1 MGASIPIIKLIEAMN
16 EQPIAFNK
24 HYVFLGCG
32 INGALMLSQLVY
44 WTSRT
49 KDSEGWI
56 FKTHHEWTQE
66 TGLTRREQDTAR
78 ATLKSLKFISEKKMG
93 VPCRVYYRVEREN
106 LYQALIEYS
115 ESIDINSMHNSAIL
129 NAQNSHTECTN
140 PPDCMHNSAILN
152 AQNSHTECTNPPDCM
167 HNSAIL
173 NAQNSHTECTNP
185 PDCMHNSAI
194 LNAQNSHTECTNPP
208 DCMHNSAILN
218 AQIRPSNTENTY
230 REYTENTTDII
241 CADSAPKTQK
251 FKAKD
256 FLLKNGVSEQTATE
270 YLDLRNKKKKP
281 VTQRALQLVFKQAQE
296 AKLSNERV
304 FQIIV
309 VRGWES
315 FKAAW
320 NWQETNAEL
329 EQLENP
335 VAEQQQTIHEQPATQ
350 FKGVAKKFKGM
361 DQ

>member
-93 VPCRVYYRVEREN
+93 VPRRVYYRVEREN

-140 PPDCMHNSAILN
+140 APDCMHK
-152 AQNSHTECTNPPDCM
+152 C
-167 HNSAIL
+167 
-173 NAQNSHTECTNP
+173 
-185 PDCMHNSAI
+185 
-194 LNAQNSHTECTNPP
+194 
-208 DCMHNSAILN
+208 AILN

-335 VAEQQQTIHEQPATQ
+335 VVEQQETAPRNAPVLLRKEY
-350 FKGVAKKFKGM
+350 KGAK
-361 DQ
+361 

>member
-93 VPCRVYYRVEREN
+93 VPRRVYYRVEREN

-152 AQNSHTECTNPPDCM
+152 AQ
-167 HNSAIL
+167 
-173 NAQNSHTECTNP
+173 
-185 PDCMHNSAI
+185 
-194 LNAQNSHTECTNPP
+194 
-208 DCMHNSAILN
+208 
-218 AQIRPSNTENTY
+218 IRPSNTENTY

-241 CADSAPKTQK
+241 CAESAPKTQK

-335 VAEQQQTIHEQPATQ
+335 VAEQQQTILEQPATQ

>member
-93 VPCRVYYRVEREN
+93 VPRRVYYRVEREN

-115 ESIDINSMHNSAIL
+115 ESIDINS
-129 NAQNSHTECTN
+129 
-140 PPDCMHNSAILN
+140 
-152 AQNSHTECTNPPDCM
+152 M

-335 VAEQQQTIHEQPATQ
+335 VVEQQETAPRNAPVLLRKEY
-350 FKGVAKKFKGM
+350 KGAK
-361 DQ
+361 

>member
-32 INGALMLSQLVY
+32 VNGALMLSQLVY

-115 ESIDINSMHNSAIL
+115 ESIDINS
-129 NAQNSHTECTN
+129 
-140 PPDCMHNSAILN
+140 
-152 AQNSHTECTNPPDCM
+152 
-167 HNSAIL
+167 
-173 NAQNSHTECTNP
+173 
-185 PDCMHNSAI
+185 MHNSAI

>member
-1 MGASIPIIKLIEAMN
+1 MGAAIPIIKLIEAMN

-93 VPCRVYYRVEREN
+93 VPRRVYYRVEREN

-173 NAQNSHTECTNP
+173 NAQ
-185 PDCMHNSAI
+185 
-194 LNAQNSHTECTNPP
+194 
-208 DCMHNSAILN
+208 
-218 AQIRPSNTENTY
+218 IRPSNTENTY

-241 CADSAPKTQK
+241 CAESAPKTQK

-335 VAEQQQTIHEQPATQ
+335 VVEQQETAPRNAPVLLRKEY
-350 FKGVAKKFKGM
+350 KGAK
-361 DQ
+361 

>member
-1 MGASIPIIKLIEAMN
+1 MGAAIPIIKLIEAMN

-93 VPCRVYYRVEREN
+93 VPRRVYYRVEREN

-140 PPDCMHNSAILN
+140 A
-152 AQNSHTECTNPPDCM
+152 
-167 HNSAIL
+167 
-173 NAQNSHTECTNP
+173 
-185 PDCMHNSAI
+185 
-194 LNAQNSHTECTNPP
+194 P

-270 YLDLRNKKKKP
+270 YLDLRNRKKKP

-335 VAEQQQTIHEQPATQ
+335 VVEQHQAIPEQPATQ

-361 DQ
+361 D

>member
-115 ESIDINSMHNSAIL
+115 ESIDINS
-129 NAQNSHTECTN
+129 
-140 PPDCMHNSAILN
+140 
-152 AQNSHTECTNPPDCM
+152 M

-335 VAEQQQTIHEQPATQ
+335 VAEQQQTIPEQPATQ

>member
-1 MGASIPIIKLIEAMN
+1 MGAAIPIIKLIEAMN

-93 VPCRVYYRVEREN
+93 VPRRVYYRVEREN

-129 NAQNSHTECTN
+129 NAQNSHAECTN
-140 PPDCMHNSAILN
+140 APDCMHESA
-152 AQNSHTECTNPPDCM
+152 T
-167 HNSAIL
+167 
-173 NAQNSHTECTNP
+173 
-185 PDCMHNSAI
+185 
-194 LNAQNSHTECTNPP
+194 
-208 DCMHNSAILN
+208 LN

-241 CADSAPKTQK
+241 CAESAPKTQK

-335 VAEQQQTIHEQPATQ
+335 VVEQQETAPRNAPVLLRKEY
-350 FKGVAKKFKGM
+350 KGAK
-361 DQ
+361 

>member
-93 VPCRVYYRVEREN
+93 VPRRVYYRVEREN

-115 ESIDINSMHNSAIL
+115 ESIDINS
-129 NAQNSHTECTN
+129 
-140 PPDCMHNSAILN
+140 
-152 AQNSHTECTNPPDCM
+152 
-167 HNSAIL
+167 
-173 NAQNSHTECTNP
+173 
-185 PDCMHNSAI
+185 MHNSAI

>member
-93 VPCRVYYRVEREN
+93 VPRRVYYRVEREN

-140 PPDCMHNSAILN
+140 A
-152 AQNSHTECTNPPDCM
+152 
-167 HNSAIL
+167 
-173 NAQNSHTECTNP
+173 
-185 PDCMHNSAI
+185 
-194 LNAQNSHTECTNPP
+194 P

-335 VAEQQQTIHEQPATQ
+335 VVEQQETAPRNAPVLLRKEY
-350 FKGVAKKFKGM
+350 KGAK
-361 DQ
+361 

>member
-93 VPCRVYYRVEREN
+93 VPRRVYYRVEREN

-140 PPDCMHNSAILN
+140 A
-152 AQNSHTECTNPPDCM
+152 
-167 HNSAIL
+167 
-173 NAQNSHTECTNP
+173 
-185 PDCMHNSAI
+185 
-194 LNAQNSHTECTNPP
+194 P

-309 VRGWES
+309 VHGWES

-335 VAEQQQTIHEQPATQ
+335 VVEQQETAPRNAPVLLRKEY
-350 FKGVAKKFKGM
+350 KGAK
-361 DQ
+361 

>member
-78 ATLKSLKFISEKKMG
+78 ATLKSLQFISEKKMG
-93 VPCRVYYRVEREN
+93 VPRRVYFRVEREN

-140 PPDCMHNSAILN
+140 PPDCMH
-152 AQNSHTECTNPPDCM
+152 E
-167 HNSAIL
+167 
-173 NAQNSHTECTNP
+173 
-185 PDCMHNSAI
+185 
-194 LNAQNSHTECTNPP
+194 
-208 DCMHNSAILN
+208 SAILN

-241 CADSAPKTQK
+241 RVESAPKNQK

-256 FLLKNGVSEQTATE
+256 FLVKNGVSEQTASE
-270 YLDLRNKKKKP
+270 YIELRNKKKKP
-281 VTQRALQLVFKQAQE
+281 ITQRALQLVFKQAQE

-320 NWQETNAEL
+320 NWQETNTEL

-335 VAEQQQTIHEQPATQ
+335 VVEQQTIPELPATQ

>member
-140 PPDCMHNSAILN
+140 APDCMH
-152 AQNSHTECTNPPDCM
+152 E
-167 HNSAIL
+167 
-173 NAQNSHTECTNP
+173 
-185 PDCMHNSAI
+185 
-194 LNAQNSHTECTNPP
+194 
-208 DCMHNSAILN
+208 SAILN

-335 VAEQQQTIHEQPATQ
+335 VVEQQETAPRNAPVLLRKEY
-350 FKGVAKKFKGM
+350 KGAK
-361 DQ
+361 

>member
-93 VPCRVYYRVEREN
+93 VPRRVYYRVEHEN

-115 ESIDINSMHNSAIL
+115 ESIDINSMHNSATL

-140 PPDCMHNSAILN
+140 APDCMHESA
-152 AQNSHTECTNPPDCM
+152 T
-167 HNSAIL
+167 
-173 NAQNSHTECTNP
+173 
-185 PDCMHNSAI
+185 
-194 LNAQNSHTECTNPP
+194 
-208 DCMHNSAILN
+208 LN

-335 VAEQQQTIHEQPATQ
+335 VVEQQETAPRNAPVLLRKEY
-350 FKGVAKKFKGM
+350 KGVK
-361 DQ
+361 

>member
-93 VPCRVYYRVEREN
+93 VPRRVYYRVEREN

-140 PPDCMHNSAILN
+140 APDCMH
-152 AQNSHTECTNPPDCM
+152 E
-167 HNSAIL
+167 
-173 NAQNSHTECTNP
+173 
-185 PDCMHNSAI
+185 
-194 LNAQNSHTECTNPP
+194 
-208 DCMHNSAILN
+208 SAILN

-335 VAEQQQTIHEQPATQ
+335 VVEQQETAPRNAPVLLRKEY
-350 FKGVAKKFKGM
+350 KGVK
-361 DQ
+361 

>member
-93 VPCRVYYRVEREN
+93 VPRRVYYRVEREN

-140 PPDCMHNSAILN
+140 APDCMHK
-152 AQNSHTECTNPPDCM
+152 C
-167 HNSAIL
+167 
-173 NAQNSHTECTNP
+173 
-185 PDCMHNSAI
+185 
-194 LNAQNSHTECTNPP
+194 
-208 DCMHNSAILN
+208 AILN

-241 CADSAPKTQK
+241 CAESAPKTQK

-335 VAEQQQTIHEQPATQ
+335 VVEQQETAPRNAPVLLRKEY
-350 FKGVAKKFKGM
+350 KGAK
-361 DQ
+361 

>member
-93 VPCRVYYRVEREN
+93 VPRRVYYRVEREN

-140 PPDCMHNSAILN
+140 APDCMHESA
-152 AQNSHTECTNPPDCM
+152 T
-167 HNSAIL
+167 
-173 NAQNSHTECTNP
+173 
-185 PDCMHNSAI
+185 
-194 LNAQNSHTECTNPP
+194 
-208 DCMHNSAILN
+208 LN

-320 NWQETNAEL
+320 NWQETNTEL

-335 VAEQQQTIHEQPATQ
+335 VVEQQETTPTNAPVLLRKEY
-350 FKGVAKKFKGM
+350 KGAK
-361 DQ
+361 

>member
-129 NAQNSHTECTN
+129 NAQ
-140 PPDCMHNSAILN
+140 
-152 AQNSHTECTNPPDCM
+152 
-167 HNSAIL
+167 
-173 NAQNSHTECTNP
+173 
-185 PDCMHNSAI
+185 
-194 LNAQNSHTECTNPP
+194 
-208 DCMHNSAILN
+208 
-218 AQIRPSNTENTY
+218 IRPSNTENTY

-241 CADSAPKTQK
+241 CAESAPKTQK

-270 YLDLRNKKKKP
+270 YLDLRNRKKKP

-335 VAEQQQTIHEQPATQ
+335 VVEQQETAPRNAPVLLRKEY
-350 FKGVAKKFKGM
+350 KGAK
-361 DQ
+361 

>member
-152 AQNSHTECTNPPDCM
+152 AQ
-167 HNSAIL
+167 
-173 NAQNSHTECTNP
+173 
-185 PDCMHNSAI
+185 
-194 LNAQNSHTECTNPP
+194 
-208 DCMHNSAILN
+208 
-218 AQIRPSNTENTY
+218 IRPSNTENTY

-241 CADSAPKTQK
+241 CAESAPKTQK

-270 YLDLRNKKKKP
+270 YLDLRNRKKKP

-335 VAEQQQTIHEQPATQ
+335 VVEQQETAPRNAPVLLRKEY
-350 FKGVAKKFKGM
+350 KGAK
-361 DQ
+361 

>member
-93 VPCRVYYRVEREN
+93 VPRRVYYRVEREN

-129 NAQNSHTECTN
+129 NAQNSHAECTN
-140 PPDCMHNSAILN
+140 APDCMHESA
-152 AQNSHTECTNPPDCM
+152 T
-167 HNSAIL
+167 
-173 NAQNSHTECTNP
+173 
-185 PDCMHNSAI
+185 
-194 LNAQNSHTECTNPP
+194 
-208 DCMHNSAILN
+208 LN

-241 CADSAPKTQK
+241 CAESAPKTQK

-335 VAEQQQTIHEQPATQ
+335 VVEQHQAIPEQPATQ

-361 DQ
+361 D

>member
-1 MGASIPIIKLIEAMN
+1 MGAAIPIIKLIEAMN

-93 VPCRVYYRVEREN
+93 VPRRVYYRVEREN

-140 PPDCMHNSAILN
+140 A
-152 AQNSHTECTNPPDCM
+152 
-167 HNSAIL
+167 
-173 NAQNSHTECTNP
+173 
-185 PDCMHNSAI
+185 
-194 LNAQNSHTECTNPP
+194 P

-251 FKAKD
+251 FKAKE

-335 VAEQQQTIHEQPATQ
+335 VVEQQETAPRNAPVLLRKEY
-350 FKGVAKKFKGM
+350 KGVK
-361 DQ
+361 

>member
-173 NAQNSHTECTNP
+173 NAQ
-185 PDCMHNSAI
+185 
-194 LNAQNSHTECTNPP
+194 
-208 DCMHNSAILN
+208 
-218 AQIRPSNTENTY
+218 IRPSNTENTY

-241 CADSAPKTQK
+241 CAESAPKTQK

-270 YLDLRNKKKKP
+270 YLDLRNRKKKP

-335 VAEQQQTIHEQPATQ
+335 VVEQQETAPRNAPVLLRKEY
-350 FKGVAKKFKGM
+350 KGAK
-361 DQ
+361 

>member
-93 VPCRVYYRVEREN
+93 VPRRVYYRVEREN

-115 ESIDINSMHNSAIL
+115 ESLDINSMHNSAIL

-140 PPDCMHNSAILN
+140 APDCMHESA
-152 AQNSHTECTNPPDCM
+152 T
-167 HNSAIL
+167 
-173 NAQNSHTECTNP
+173 
-185 PDCMHNSAI
+185 
-194 LNAQNSHTECTNPP
+194 
-208 DCMHNSAILN
+208 LN

-335 VAEQQQTIHEQPATQ
+335 VVEQQETIPEQPATQ

>member
-152 AQNSHTECTNPPDCM
+152 AQ
-167 HNSAIL
+167 
-173 NAQNSHTECTNP
+173 
-185 PDCMHNSAI
+185 
-194 LNAQNSHTECTNPP
+194 
-208 DCMHNSAILN
+208 
-218 AQIRPSNTENTY
+218 IRPSNTENTY

-241 CADSAPKTQK
+241 CAESAPKTQK

-335 VAEQQQTIHEQPATQ
+335 VVEQQETAPRNAPVLLRKEY
-350 FKGVAKKFKGM
+350 KGVK
-361 DQ
+361 

>member
-93 VPCRVYYRVEREN
+93 VPRRVYYRVEREN

-140 PPDCMHNSAILN
+140 A
-152 AQNSHTECTNPPDCM
+152 
-167 HNSAIL
+167 
-173 NAQNSHTECTNP
+173 
-185 PDCMHNSAI
+185 
-194 LNAQNSHTECTNPP
+194 P

-335 VAEQQQTIHEQPATQ
+335 VAEQQQTIPEQPATQ

>member
-93 VPCRVYYRVEREN
+93 VPRRVYYRVEREN

-140 PPDCMHNSAILN
+140 A
-152 AQNSHTECTNPPDCM
+152 
-167 HNSAIL
+167 
-173 NAQNSHTECTNP
+173 
-185 PDCMHNSAI
+185 
-194 LNAQNSHTECTNPP
+194 P

-335 VAEQQQTIHEQPATQ
+335 VVEQQETAPRNAPVLLRKEY
-350 FKGVAKKFKGM
+350 KGVK
-361 DQ
+361 